1 MAFFFSAV
9 ATQEK
14 RKAKSK
20 AKAKGKEEDEDSD
33 ESNDET
39 VIPVRWLVPP
49 AKNGLLNITLKLTKG
64 CAQQ

>member
-1 MAFFFSAV
+1 MEFFFSAV

-39 VIPVRWLVPP
+39 VTMLPVRWLVRP
-49 AKNGLLNITLKLTKG
+49 AKNGSLNIGL
-64 CAQQ
+64 